1 MKLFNKYFEAYDR
14 GLVLGKSMGMDWSG
28 ISCLQAQFLQ
38 EEQERERKQEL
49 NEYLENMYALA
60 KYLHAHNAPIN
71 EDGLA
76 ILKRHGYDVSE
87 FED

>member
-1 MKLFNKYFEAYDR
+1 MSFFDAMTR
-14 GLVLGKSMGMDWSG
+14 GLILGKSLGMDWRKYSA
-28 ISCLQAQFLQ
+28 IQAQFLQ

>member
-1 MKLFNKYFEAYDR
+1 MNNWDYITEMSNAEI
-14 GLVLGKSMGMDWSG
+14 LGKSMGLNRGG
-28 ISCLQAQFLQ
+28 IWALQAQFVQRRKQ
-38 EEQERERKQEL
+38 EEQLAQD
-49 NEYLENMYALA
+49 LENMYALA

>member
-1 MKLFNKYFEAYDR
+1 MSFFDAMTR
-14 GLVLGKSMGMDWSG
+14 GLLLGKSLGMDWRKYSA
-28 ISCLQAQFLQ
+28 IQAQFLQ

>member
-1 MKLFNKYFEAYDR
+1 MSFFDAMTR
-14 GLVLGKSMGMDWSG
+14 GLTLGKSLGMDWRKYSA
-28 ISCLQAQFLQ
+28 IQAQFLQ

>member
-1 MKLFNKYFEAYDR
+1 MSFFDAMTR
-14 GLVLGKSMGMDWSG
+14 GLTLGKSLGMDWRKYSA
-28 ISCLQAQFLQ
+28 IQAQFLQ

-49 NEYLENMYALA
+49 NEYLEQMYALA

-71 EDGLA
+71 KDGLA
-76 ILKRHGYDVSE
+76 ILKRHGYDVSA

>member
-1 MKLFNKYFEAYDR
+1 MSFFDAMTR
-14 GLVLGKSMGMDWSG
+14 GLILGKSLGMDWRKYSA
-28 ISCLQAQFLQ
+28 IQAQFLQ

-76 ILKRHGYDVSE
+76 ILKRHGYDVSA